1 VAANMG
7 NSPVFGASI
16 TDWRGRLAPVQ
27 MGLGGQQGNIG
38 EPADTLP
45 QSGTMLPGMP
55 GYGHAVQ

>member
-1 VAANMG
+1 
-7 NSPVFGASI
+7 
-16 TDWRGRLAPVQ
+16 

-55 GYGHAVQ
+55 GYGHAVQQLPDEDA